1 MNIGIRLQRL
11 RNEDFIWILY
21 LFISIFAIISD
32 SFERKFVVNKDLKS
46 QKIFKTIN
54 ITIFITALFIYAYF
68 VLINYQD
75 IESLK
80 KDVSKKEGLNR
91 HLSLIS
97 SLLFLIGGALALYI
111 ELNSGS
117 PDFELAE

>member
-11 RNEDFIWILY
+11 RNEDFIWIIY

-32 SFERKFVVNKDLKS
+32 YFERKFVLNKDLKS
-46 QKIFKTIN
+46 QKVFKTIN
-54 ITIFITALFIYAYF
+54 ITIFITALFIYTYF
-68 VLINYQD
+68 VLINYED
-75 IESLK
+75 INTLK
-80 KDVSKKEGLNR
+80 KEVSKKEGLNR

-111 ELNSGS
+111 ELNSGN